1 MNPLEQ
7 ENQRLCEEVAML
19 EGQLRSKA
27 CTSDLGKVTRFEV
40 IGKNGRQMVE
50 HGIALEASLQDDDR
64 TLKIFLKER

>member
-19 EGQLRSKA
+19 ESQLRSKA
-27 CTSDLGKVTRFEV
+27 CTSDLGKVNRFEV
-40 IGKNGRQMVE
+40 VGENGRQLVE
-50 HGIALEASLQDDDR
+50 HGVSVTASLQDDDR